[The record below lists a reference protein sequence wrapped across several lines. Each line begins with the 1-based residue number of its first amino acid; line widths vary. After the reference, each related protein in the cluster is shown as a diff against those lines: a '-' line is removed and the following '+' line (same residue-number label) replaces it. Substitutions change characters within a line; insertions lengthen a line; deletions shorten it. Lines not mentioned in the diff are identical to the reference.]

1 MKSNEL
7 KKIKGREVG
16 YNAATYVKIR
26 ESTKVEE
33 LEISKSTYIIQ
44 SLFSTS
50 YVLYSWKLAHFNYQQ
65 LIYLKISI
73 LPIIFFKVFKHV

>member
-16 YNAATYVKIR
+16 YNAATSVKIR

-50 YVLYSWKLAHFNYQQ
+50 YVLYS
-65 LIYLKISI
+65 
-73 LPIIFFKVFKHV
+73 